1 MFSQVSL
8 IVESAF
14 AVTNSGI
21 SVSEIVEVVSPADTL
36 SCSNDCGLHLLG
48 IVSLFATL
56 APSAFTGA
64 FLAELF
70 RLFIVHFFWFCVH
83 FEHLV
88 EVMS

>member
-36 SCSNDCGLHLLG
+36 SSNYKR
-48 IVSLFATL
+48 V
-56 APSAFTGA
+56 
-64 FLAELF
+64 
-70 RLFIVHFFWFCVH
+70 
-83 FEHLV
+83 
-88 EVMS
+88 